1 MNTEIKYELGKVSIN
16 YDEIK
21 AELQKTLEEYQGI
34 VFDDESIPVAKK
46 IIADLRKQKKELDSQ
61 RISVKKEWLAP
72 FEAAEVKMKE
82 LIALFDTPINFIAE
96 QTEGYEERK
105 KAAKRQQITEYFQ
118 TEVKDFAEYVSFDK
132 IYNVKWENA
141 TYKDSDITKE
151 ITEYL
156 DQVQKDIDTIKSMSS
171 DSTIDALA
179 GYKKDN
185 SLANAIIYV
194 NNYEKQKRDIL
205 EKKER
210 EDAERLEREKQEEIE
225 KVRREERQK
234 LLNEQEAERKR
245 LSDIEEAERK
255 RLAELETV
263 REQAREEVMEEIFAV
278 KESEGETIKAEYTI
292 FGTEED
298 FTQLEMYMDSIGLT
312 HVRG

>member
-1 MNTEIKYELGKVSIN
+1 MKRRSRRTNTEIKYELGKVSIN
-16 YDEIK
+16 YDEVK
-21 AELQKTLEEYQGI
+21 AELQKTLEEFQSLI
-34 VFDDESIPVAKK
+34 FDDESIPVAKK

-61 RISVKKEWLAP
+61 RISVKKDWLAP

-105 KAAKRQQITEYFQ
+105 KAAKRQQITDYFNQ
-118 TEVKDFAEYVSFDK
+118 EVKDLSEYVSFEK

-151 ITEYL
+151 ISEYL

-171 DSTIDALA
+171 DSTTDALA

-185 SLANAIIYV
+185 SLANAITYI
-194 NNYEKQKRDIL
+194 NLYEKQKRDIL

-210 EDAERLEREKQEEIE
+210 EDAERLERERQAEIE
-225 KVRREERQK
+225 KVRMEERQK
-234 LLNEQEAERKR
+234 LLDEQ
-245 LSDIEEAERK
+245 EAERK
-255 RLAELETV
+255 RLAELEAV
-263 REQAREEVMEEIFAV
+263 REQAKEEIMEELFSA
-278 KESEGETIKAEYTI
+278 KETTGDIAKVEYTI

-298 FTQLEMYMDSIGLT
+298 FAQLEMYMDSIGLT